1 MGMLSIVALMVFCVA
16 LAAVT
21 MVVLEAQGAPE
32 PKSVRVE
39 VEIRPRR

>member
-1 MGMLSIVALMVFCVA
+1 MLYFVALMVFCVA

-21 MVVLEAQGAPE
+21 MIILEAQGVPE
-32 PKSVRVE
+32 PEPVRVE